1 MRVDSS
7 TWDQFIENHPNA
19 HILQSGRWGDL
30 KSHFGWKHARL
41 IDDDCGVQI
50 LFRKFPFGF
59 TIGYVPKGP
68 IGLSQS
74 LIAEMDQTCKKN
86 NSIFLKVEPF
96 EWETGES
103 ITKRFTQDWAKT
115 SPIQP
120 RRTVLISLSG
130 TEDDLLARMRQKT
143 RYNVRLAQKKCITVH
158 ESTDFNVFY
167 QMAEVTGK
175 RDGFGVHSLEYYQRI
190 MDLFGNEGK
199 VILLFAYYDEKPI
212 AGIIVFIQGENSWY
226 MYGASTD
233 AGCLTYDL
241 WGIPDC
247 EEDLL
252 ENQFTEK
259 HSHDGLWGVYRFKR
273 GFGGEVLRSVGAWD
287 RIYQPFLYSLYQW
300 YMKLSHR
307 GVE

>member
-1 MRVDSS
+1 
-7 TWDQFIENHPNA
+7 
-19 HILQSGRWGDL
+19 
-30 KSHFGWKHARL
+30 
-41 IDDDCGVQI
+41 
-50 LFRKFPFGF
+50 
-59 TIGYVPKGP
+59 
-68 IGLSQS
+68 
-74 LIAEMDQTCKKN
+74 
-86 NSIFLKVEPF
+86 
-96 EWETGES
+96 
-103 ITKRFTQDWAKT
+103 
-115 SPIQP
+115 
-120 RRTVLISLSG
+120 
-130 TEDDLLARMRQKT
+130 MRQKT

-233 AGCLTYDL
+233 AERNRMPTYLLQWEAMKLVKAKGCLTYDL